1 MKSKGTLE
9 DILAKLE
16 KLGDPKVRA
25 HNAKWGV
32 GKKQFGVKLG
42 DLRKLAAKLGVDPEL
57 AGALWKTG
65 NFDARMLAVLLLD
78 PKRLTRKQLD
88 ALVRSADA
96 AQLADWLNAYV
107 VRQHADKEAL
117 RQEGMED
124 DDPWAARAG
133 WSLTSERIGKSPE
146 GLDLQKL
153 LKRIE
158 SEMGKAPA
166 PTQWTMNF
174 CLAGIGIH
182 FPEHRKRA
190 IAIGEKLGIYRDYPT
205 SKGCTSPFAP
215 IWIEAMVRKKG

>member
-1 MKSKGTLE
+1 MTTSAK
-9 DILAKLE
+9 DILSKLE

-32 GKKQFGVKLG
+32 GKKQFGAKLG
-42 DLRKLAAKLGVDPEL
+42 DIRKLAAKLGVAPKL

-78 PKRLTRKQLD
+78 PKQLSRDQLD
-88 ALVRSADA
+88 KLVRSVDA
-96 AQLADWLNAYV
+96 AQVADWLNAYV
-107 VRQHADKEAL
+107 VRQHAEKEAL
-117 RQEGMED
+117 RNAWMED

-133 WSLTSERIGKSPE
+133 WSLTSERIGKDPK
-146 GLDLQKL
+146 GLDIPAL
-153 LKRIE
+153 LKRLE
-158 SEMGKAPA
+158 SKMGKAPA

-190 IAIGEKLGIYRDYPT
+190 IAIGEKHGLYRDYPT

-215 IWIEAMVRKKG
+215 TWIEAMVRKKG